1 MPSASLAPC
10 AATSHIPLDTLMGM
24 CRRTPVALALWMLLV
39 AACGDDLPSS
49 ADAGGT
55 TSAAT
60 TSTATTEA
68 ATTSDA
74 TTGAATTSDATTDT
88 GAADTTSGGTAPDLP
103 PVANDGLLLTRMA
116 SWPGGGLELTVAL
129 EDAQGFAVT
138 DDHSRELGLRWTDGQ
153 EDVAIAVRQT
163 RPDESS
169 GHLLIMIAPEPTAP
183 EHDELLAG
191 VAALIAERPAAERI
205 ALYRWGATIDQM
217 VGFTRDREVL
227 ARVLEQVPMG
237 TAQGST
243 FTPQAAMEE
252 AAHQVAR
259 VGNDQDRDLR
269 WALLVGR
276 ELPGPAVDIGARA
289 ERSVLVQWVFRD
301 LAPADLD
308 LMGQGRVV
316 DWLAPGGLAAA
327 LTEAQ
332 ARVESFRDAFYELG
346 LCGVPLEGREA
357 ELTLQGQDRGLI
369 VDLDGGAAEDRS
381 PSLTASCD
389 PEAVLDGPR
398 PYPEVIDFELTPAQW
413 DVYQQRLADGSKDD
427 FALSVRAWDDGPAVT
442 ATAHLRGQGSF
453 WCERRNYALDL
464 DTNAKRHWM
473 PGAATD
479 EFYLLSMCLDDRYVR
494 AYTVYQLYARIGV
507 FPLEFRFV
515 ELRLNGQSRGV
526 YLLLEKPTEAL
537 VDDDARVRAVIRRGF
552 AAGST
557 FPDVKY
563 TSTTV
568 PEAEAAYASLLSE
581 LSLPSGAGL
590 SAALDDRLDGR
601 GYLALLA
608 MNSLLENGD
617 YVDESWLSSTEH
629 VHADGTIGDWY
640 AFVGWDPDDAFSA
653 CHYGGGYAYADPYAL
668 AYCAESEIDEIVLR
682 DPVTYAR
689 YVDVLEALSSE
700 ITPAV
705 FADAADATAADLSYY
720 LQQPGIAAA
729 MTELVQAN
737 PAAVDPL
744 VAQAEIQAAVS
755 GLEASFQARRQL
767 LIDRVAEYQVMNP

>member
-1 MPSASLAPC
+1 MYRHPSRPT
-10 AATSHIPLDTLMGM
+10 AARS
-24 CRRTPVALALWMLLV
+24 ALALLILFGT
-39 AACGDDLPSS
+39 ACGDDLPSS
-49 ADAGGT
+49 VDEGGT

-60 TSTATTEA
+60 TSASTTEPTTTSAATTEV
-68 ATTSDA
+68 ATTS
-74 TTGAATTSDATTDT
+74 TATTDT
-88 GAADTTSGGTAPDLP
+88 GMADSTSGSEPDLP

-138 DDHSRELGLRWTDGQ
+138 DDHSGELGLRWTDDQ
-153 EDVAIAVRQT
+153 QNVAIAVRQT

-183 EHDELLAG
+183 EHEELLAG
-191 VAALIAERPAAERI
+191 VAELVAQRPAAERI
-205 ALYRWGATIDQM
+205 ALYRWGETIDQL

-243 FTPQAAMEE
+243 FTPQAALEE
-252 AAHQVAR
+252 AAQQVAG
-259 VGNDQDRDLR
+259 VGNDQDRGLR

-276 ELPGPAVDIGARA
+276 ELPGPAVDIGART

-301 LAPADLD
+301 LEPADLD

-316 DWLAPGGLAAA
+316 DWLASGGLTVA

-332 ARVESFRDAFYELG
+332 ARIEGFRDAFHEIG
-346 LCGVPLEGREA
+346 LCDVPLEGREA

-369 VDLDGGAAEDRS
+369 VELEGGAPEDRS
-381 PSLTASCD
+381 PSLAASCTAQ
-389 PEAVLDGPR
+389 AVLDGPR
-398 PYPEVIDFELTPAQW
+398 PYPEVIDFELTPAEW
-413 DVYQQRLADGSKDD
+413 DVYQQRLAAGSEDD
-427 FALSVRAWDDGPAVT
+427 FALSVRLWDDGPAG
-442 ATAHLRGQGSF
+442 AAAAHLRGQSSF

-464 DTNAKRHWM
+464 ATSARRHLL

-494 AYTVYQLYARIGV
+494 AYTVYQLYARLGV

-515 ELRLNGQSRGV
+515 ELRLNGESRGV
-526 YLLLEKPTEAL
+526 YLLLEKAKEAL
-537 VDDDARVRAVIRRGF
+537 LEDDARVRAVIRRGF
-552 AAGST
+552 YAGST
-557 FPDVKY
+557 YPEVKY

-568 PEAEAAYASLLSE
+568 PEAEAAYTSLLSE
-581 LSLPSGAGL
+581 LELPAGAAL
-590 SAALDDRLDGR
+590 SAALDDRLDSR

-608 MNSLLENGD
+608 MNSLLQNGD
-617 YVDESWLSSTEH
+617 YVDESWLTSTEH
-629 VHADGTIGDWY
+629 LHADGTIGDWY
-640 AFVGWDPDDAFSA
+640 TFVGWDPDDAFSD
-653 CHYGGGYAYADPYAL
+653 CHYGGAYAYPDPYAL
-668 AYCAESEIDEIVLR
+668 AYCAESEIDEIILQ
-682 DPVTYAR
+682 DAVTYAR
-689 YVDVLEALSSE
+689 YVDVLEALASE

-705 FADAADATAADLSYY
+705 FDDAADATAADLSYY

-755 GLEASFQARRQL
+755 WLKASYQARRQWVM
-767 LIDRVAEYQVMNP
+767 DGVTEYHVQNP